1 MADIYLKVAI
11 LIIVLA
17 VPIAIIGSSIYWN
30 RMSTIPDSISHSSLM
45 IVALTMAISINYY
58 IAAIMFVF
66 IISFVICFARNV
78 LDITNDATSVF
89 TSQIALSVSTLLIFL
104 FSKVSNSASY
114 FMAGSILLVNMYDI
128 AIAGMLAILSVTYY
142 AKFFDK
148 LVVIVINRDIARA
161 EGINIFLHDYIFLI
175 SVSFVVVVGVK
186 LVGILLVAGLLII
199 PAMSARLAKVHG
211 IGKSVVF
218 SYLVIVIG
226 GLMGLSLSFKYD
238 LHTGPMI
245 SICVILLSICSYM
258 FRSFIS
264 AFFNKI

>member
-1 MADIYLKVAI
+1 MVDIYLKVAI

-17 VPIAIIGSSIYWN
+17 APIAIIGNSIYWN

-45 IVALTMAISINYY
+45 IVALTLAISISYY
-58 IAAIMFVF
+58 TAAIMFVL
-66 IISFVICFARNV
+66 IISFIICFARNV

-89 TSQIALSVSTLLIFL
+89 TSQIALSISTLLIFL
-104 FSKVSNSASY
+104 FSTAGNSASY
-114 FMAGSILLVNMYDI
+114 FMAGSILLVDTHDI
-128 AIAGMLAILSVTYY
+128 VVAFILAVLSFTYY

-148 LVVIVINRDIARA
+148 LVIIVINRDIARA
-161 EGINIFLHDYIFLI
+161 EGINIFLHDYIFLV
-175 SVSFVVVVGVK
+175 SVSLVVVVGVK
-186 LVGILLVAGLLII
+186 LVGIFLVAGLLII

-218 SYLVIVIG
+218 SYLIIVTG
-226 GLMGLSLSFKYD
+226 GLIGLSLSFKYD

-245 SICVILLSICSYM
+245 SICVISLSIFSYV

-264 AFFNKI
+264 AFFGKI